1 MRTTSLLF
9 ATSLLCASPALA
21 QEPELP
27 KLPRGALPTADSDG
41 DGLPDNVDPEPFLS
55 NLAERFV
62 YRIESPTLTWQLDQ
76 EQFTL
81 VEKSSEKLESEI
93 ESARQAAQD
102 VLEESTREAELFV
115 DEKVQPE
122 PGWFQLSVN
131 PLAVL
136 GGMFSGIGALDA
148 LASGVKVDGGDA
160 NQREEKS
167 RETSILKRVAR
178 EESRTREVIA
188 ERRTRLLQIQRYTR
202 ILRNP
207 KLQVSLHLR
216 NGGTAP
222 LVVERPEVP
231 VLAGARML
239 GVATP
244 VDPRDRDR
252 VVIPAGRAQ
261 AILLSVP
268 VDDTEFWEALTE
280 GAEAIRYE
288 PLLGAMRAH
297 FLDDAATDLLS
308 LVREQPSHCVPARI
322 QLPEGAAVEQAVA
335 RTAADG
341 KPTTAREVVAAW
353 NQAWRRQHP
362 DAGGDLIRVDALG
375 QVVSAAGPTGSALG
389 SGWQLVVDGV
399 PLPIDAPADV
409 PVTKSLEVQWTSLAP
424 LFQALA
430 RKTGLAD
437 PEQSKQASAWVL
449 GGLTAWE
456 QYRKLRQGAE
466 PAEVIASIRTQL
478 GGTLG
483 QVVPDEYRGSL
494 LATLGEAHR
503 LAGSLQEARANWQQ
517 AAKFGDPQAILALA
531 NQLLDLPSSVGEG
544 VKRLRQA
551 AAAGSA
557 EAMVR
562 LADVEQQPG
571 GNPRRGMLLIG
582 QAAEAGHAPALTAL
596 AQRYESGDGLP
607 RDIAQAA
614 ALYRR
619 AAGEGDCAA
628 MLRLGMLYETGQGVP
643 QDAAR
648 ASAWYRAAASGKA
661 FEEDAR

>member
-1 MRTTSLLF
+1 MNSL
-9 ATSLLCASPALA
+9 SLLCSALLLCESSALA
-21 QEPELP
+21 QEPDLP
-27 KLPRGALPTADSDG
+27 TLPRGPLPTVDSDG

-76 EQFTL
+76 EQFQQFKKTTG
-81 VEKSSEKLESEI
+81 KLESEI

-102 VLEESTREAELFV
+102 VLEESSREAALFV
-115 DEKVQPE
+115 DEKVEPE
-122 PGWFQLSVN
+122 PGWLQLSIN

-136 GGMFSGIGALDA
+136 GGMLSGIGALDA
-148 LASGVKVDGGDA
+148 LASGVKINGGDF
-160 NQREEKS
+160 NKREEKS

-178 EESRTREVIA
+178 EEIRSREVIA
-188 ERRTRLLQIQRYTR
+188 ERRTRLMQIQSYTR

-207 KLQVSLHLR
+207 RLQLSLHLR
-216 NGGTAP
+216 NGGTTP

-231 VLAGARML
+231 VLTGARML

-244 VDPRDRDR
+244 VDSRDRDR
-252 VVIPAGRAQ
+252 VVIPAGRTQ
-261 AILLSVP
+261 AILLQVP
-268 VDDTEFWEALTE
+268 VDDTEFWDALSE
-280 GAEAIRYE
+280 GADGIRYE

-297 FLDDAATDLLS
+297 FLDDAGTDLLS
-308 LVREQPSHCVPARI
+308 LLREQPSSCVPARI
-322 QLPEGAAVEQAVA
+322 QLPGGAAVEQAVA
-335 RTAADG
+335 RTRADG
-341 KPTTAREVVAAW
+341 KPANAREVLEAW
-353 NQAWRRQHP
+353 NKAWRRQHP
-362 DAGGDLIRVDALG
+362 DLAVDLIKLDELG
-375 QVVSAAGPTGSALG
+375 QVVSAAGRTGSALG
-389 SGWQLVVDGV
+389 FGWQLMVDGKAL
-399 PLPIDAPADV
+399 PLEAPADV
-409 PVTKSLEVQWTSLAP
+409 EVKQSLEIQWTRLEP
-424 LFQALA
+424 LFQALV

-437 PEQSKQASAWVL
+437 PEQSKQASKWVR
-449 GGLTAWE
+449 GGLTAWQE
-456 QYRKLRQGAE
+456 YRRLRDGAD
-466 PAEVIASIRTQL
+466 PKAVIDSIQTQL
-478 GGTLG
+478 QGTLG
-483 QVVPDEYRGSL
+483 EFVPDDYRGSL

-503 LAGSLQEARANWQQ
+503 LAGSLQEAHANWQR
-517 AAKFGDPQAILALA
+517 AAECGDPQAILALA

-562 LADVEQQPG
+562 LADIEQQPG

-582 QAAEAGHAPALTAL
+582 QAAETGHAPAITAL

-619 AAGEGDCAA
+619 AASEGDCSA

-643 QDAAR
+643 QDVAR

-661 FEEDAR
+661 FEEGSR